1 MHTFPL
7 GAVLNT
13 EAKGNL
19 VKKRNI
25 VRRLLGLEESELQY
39 KNK

>member
-13 EAKGNL
+13 EAEGNL
-19 VKKRNI
+19 AKKRNTA
-25 VRRLLGLEESELQY
+25 RRLLGLEESELQY